1 MKKII
6 GIIGGHQHNTT
17 RNALLLAEHVGAELA
32 RRGFAI
38 ICGGYDGIMEAVCR
52 GCKEAGGT
60 TIGVLKGNDLSQA
73 NPYIDYVIATS
84 MDLASNHI
92 IIWSSLGIIAF
103 DGMYGTLNEIALALD
118 TGKPLISL
126 GQHRLLNVTNV
137 DSNSFAH
144 FEGYDLTQVPKA
156 IDCLEAMIK
165 VTKG

>member
-1 MKKII
+1 MKKTI

-17 RNALLLAEHVGAELA
+17 SGALLLAEHVGAELA

-38 ICGGYDGIMEAVCR
+38 ICGGYDGIMEATCR

-60 TIGVLKGNDLSQA
+60 TIGVLKGNDPSRA

-84 MDLASNHI
+84 MDLASNHL
-92 IIWSSLGIIAF
+92 IIWSPQGIIAF

-126 GQHRLLNVTNV
+126 GQHRLLNITNV
-137 DSNSFAH
+137 DSTRFAH
-144 FEGYDLTQVPKA
+144 FEGYDFTQIPKA
-156 IDCLEAMIK
+156 IDCLDALLR
-165 VTKG
+165 